1 MFIYSFRASTLRFFA
16 VIGLAVAALAAL
28 IIFVPAYDGDGYT
41 DTVASVKYDG
51 IKTNEDM
58 VKFLEQFGYS
68 VTGEPIESV
77 DVTLPDEFD
86 RVFSGYNELQKAQGL
101 DLSKYRGK
109 TVTRYTY
116 EVTNYPGENNGTVWA
131 NVIVRKGRVIGG
143 DICSSDPNGFVHG
156 FEKLS
161 TE

>member
-16 VIGLAVAALAAL
+16 VMGLAVASLAAL
-28 IIFVPAYDGDGYT
+28 IIFVPAYDGGDYT
-41 DTVASVKYDG
+41 DTAASVKYDG

-58 VKFLEQFGYS
+58 VEFLEQFGYS
-68 VTGEPIESV
+68 VSGEPIESV

-101 DLSKYRGK
+101 DLTKYRGK

-116 EVTNYPGENNGTVWA
+116 EVTNYPGENESPVWA

-143 DICSSDPNGFVHG
+143 DICSSDPKGFIHG
-156 FEKLS
+156 FEKPQ